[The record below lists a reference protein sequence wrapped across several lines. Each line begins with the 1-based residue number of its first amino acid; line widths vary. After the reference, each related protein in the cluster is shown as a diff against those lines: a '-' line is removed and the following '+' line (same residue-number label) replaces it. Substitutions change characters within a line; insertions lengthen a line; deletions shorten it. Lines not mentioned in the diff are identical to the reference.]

1 MKQRFFRLFA
11 AAVFAAA
18 AAPHFGTYAD
28 AETVPVLTE
37 QDFVCGQYV
46 QGRLMG
52 THEFTNEV
60 PGGPGCFEC
69 AWRDVPFHQAEKSLC
84 FGLPV
89 DQSYLQQLKLDYEA
103 EITAEG
109 DMFYGVHGWITGST
123 LCEYYIADGWNT
135 SRPPS
140 DTSGYRDTAD
150 INGKTYMIYEHT
162 CTNAPSIEGRRTY
175 RQIWSAAAENALND
189 PETAHVSGTV
199 DLCAH
204 LAEWKQQRLLPDSF
218 SIERFGFYTESR
230 GIQRGNTEGS
240 LRVEKADYSLRL
252 TSEIPKQEAD
262 ENGVF
267 FTEDFEN
274 SVGKWIARGSDD
286 PTDPVPDSRY
296 CAEGARSLYVEGPEN
311 TMCGPVFSLMP
322 YAVRTDEEYV
332 LQAAVMQNFKD
343 DLRIYMT
350 LEYIDENDE
359 FNHLD
364 VFEDSQKGE
373 WCILRLDAFRLK
385 PVLRNFHVYFDVEV
399 GYKESPPLWI
409 DSMTFAKAGCE
420 PEIDLSQAKS
430 PEPDPVSP
438 DEFREGWTQYN
449 EEDYYVHERPSGVLE
464 GSWFQVQDCG
474 FRSGMKHSVSKSIGQ
489 LNVYDVSY
497 VATIESDG
505 IIYYGVSGQILDPS
519 SARKN
524 EFYVIEGWDGCC
536 PLGEEAELLGNAEIN
551 GVQYDLY
558 FTVKTEAG
566 GKPLQ
571 TYQYWSVR
579 HDNPYRI
586 EKLNDCRGT
595 VSLLDHIRAWETID
609 TSGKDWAESKI
620 SQTYFELKAY
630 SDSSG
635 HSFGV
640 CTIWKPEFNIVESAN
655 TEAAIRTGDANCD
668 GIVDVSD
675 AVLVMRYA
683 VEDREAAVTEQGLRN
698 ADADKNGRTDESDAT
713 MILQHLAKKIT
724 LS

>member
-1 MKQRFFRLFA
+1 MKQRFLGLLA
-11 AAVFAAA
+11 AAVFAVAA
-18 AAPHFGTYAD
+18 VPHSDVYAD

-123 LCEYYIADGWNT
+123 LCEYYIVDGWNT

-140 DTSGYRDTAD
+140 DKSGNRDTAD
-150 INGKTYMIYEHT
+150 INGKAYTIYEHT

-175 RQIWSAAAENALND
+175 RQIWSAAAENGLDD

-252 TSEIPKQEAD
+252 TSEMPKQEAD

-311 TMCGPVFSLMP
+311 TMCGPEFSLMP

-343 DLRIYMT
+343 DLRISMT
-350 LEYIDENDE
+350 LEYIDENGA
-359 FNHLD
+359 FNHEYD
-364 VFEDSQKGE
+364 FVDSRKGE
-373 WCILRLDAFRLK
+373 WCILRLNAIRLK
-385 PVLRNFHVYFDVEV
+385 PVLRDFHVYFDAEG
-399 GYKESPPLWI
+399 GYGENFPFWI

-430 PEPDPVSP
+430 PKQIP
-438 DEFREGWTQYN
+438 DEWFREGWN
-449 EEDYYVHERPSGVLE
+449 ENDAGTFEQWNMQKGALC
-464 GSWFQVQDCG
+464 GSWDGVTECRLRNG
-474 FRSGMKHSVSKSIGQ
+474 ARHSEPLRAG
-489 LNVYDVSY
+489 LLTAYDVSY
-497 VATIESDG
+497 ITAIEAEGDAW
-505 IIYYGVSGQILDPS
+505 YGVNGRYLEPGRTQSGN
-519 SARKN
+519 RYG
-524 EFYVIEGWDGCC
+524 EFYIIEGWIGSR
-536 PLGEEAELLGNAEIN
+536 PPGGGAKLLGTTEIDFAR
-551 GVQYDLY
+551 YDLY
-558 FTVKTEAG
+558 ITVKTEPG
-566 GKPLQ
+566 TDLPI
-571 TYQYWSVR
+571 YQYWSVR
-579 HDNPYRI
+579 HVNGYDPDAI
-586 EKLNDCRGT
+586 VSPHGT
-595 VSLLDHIRAWETID
+595 VPLLEHIRAWKGID
-609 TSGKDWAESKI
+609 NSKDAWDERKICEVYAEVQAGGGEASGS
-620 SQTYFELKAY
+620 
-630 SDSSG
+630 
-635 HSFGV
+635 
-640 CTIWKPEFNIVESAN
+640 CTIHKPVIVIGNAEK
-655 TEAAIRTGDANCD
+655 AASEQRKGDANCD
-668 GIVDVSD
+668 GFVDVSD

-683 VEDREAAVTEQGLRN
+683 VEDRDAAVTEQGLRN
-698 ADADKNGRTDESDAT
+698 ADADKNGKTDESDAT
-713 MILQHLAKKIT
+713 MILQYIAKKIT
-724 LS
+724 LA